1 MKAMNN
7 TKITKCEYD
16 FEANA
21 INLAIG
27 PQGRSPCERALS
39 LISTDFT
46 KLIEKH
52 IRKICQCIVDFDRD
66 DILQCEAGERIVFD
80 FGNIEIRKF
89 DNSQVLYYGVW
100 DIAKLQKCIPL
111 LDDNDRIVITIGW
124 IEFFLHN
131 VDVNNETV
139 QISRVTTANDIPPTP
154 LVAKIKKAQ
163 SPNTIITYAAIQKD
177 ETNENC
183 EK

>member
-1 MKAMNN
+1 MNTVN
-7 TKITKCEYD
+7 ITKCEYD
-16 FEANA
+16 FESKS
-21 INLAIG
+21 INLAIS

-39 LISTDFT
+39 LITTDYT
-46 KLIEKH
+46 KLIH
-52 IRKICQCIVDFDRD
+52 DQLQNICECVCDFSKD
-66 DILQCEAGERIVFD
+66 DILQCEAGERTVFD
-80 FGNIEIRKF
+80 FGKVEIRKF
-89 DNSQVLYYGVW
+89 DNSQLLYYGAW
-100 DIAKLQKCIPL
+100 DIARLQKCIPL
-111 LDDNDRIVITIGW
+111 LNDNDRIIITIGW

-131 VDVNNETV
+131 VDIDNETV

-183 EK
+183 EN